1 MKRVDK
7 KNSILIIKKIIKEE
21 LFKLDYRIIAR
32 KIIKEY
38 EHNINFI
45 NHNFEQFV
53 NQYVNSYEA
62 SRTPIDKKQLMEI
75 LEQEIKEMENEK

>member
-75 LEQEIKEMENEK
+75 LEQEIEEMENEK

>member
-1 MKRVDK
+1 MDKR
-7 KNSILIIKKIIKEE
+7 NSISIIKKIIKEE

-32 KIIKEY
+32 RIIKEY

>member
-32 KIIKEY
+32 RIIKEY

>member
-7 KNSILIIKKIIKEE
+7 ENSIAIIKKIIKEE

-53 NQYVNSYEA
+53 NQYVNSYKA